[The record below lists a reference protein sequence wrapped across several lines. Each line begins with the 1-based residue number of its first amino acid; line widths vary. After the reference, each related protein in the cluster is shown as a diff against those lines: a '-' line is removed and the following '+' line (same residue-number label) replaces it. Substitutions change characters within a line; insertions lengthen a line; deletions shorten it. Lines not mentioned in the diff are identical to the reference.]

1 MQRLAF
7 ALVLGLSAAAF
18 SAAYGAGA
26 ASAEGPAAHPGDA
39 GADSATVG
47 RTSDAG
53 ALDASSSTAKNA
65 GDAGPTSAAL
75 AVSSSTAPASSPAV
89 APPATSASA
98 EAPKATGNTL
108 RTPNVAS
115 LEGAKKPMVRARR
128 RPKARYG
135 AAGCGLGSIIFGTK
149 PGLSQVSAASTNTL
163 GLQTFAITS
172 GTENCDSIDDH
183 ETLDNFVA
191 MNREALA
198 KDVARGSGE
207 TIVTLTAIA
216 GCADPNTVGP
226 KLKGAYERIFPGP
239 QASTEKVARTIRSIL
254 RSDEAL
260 GCENLPE

>member
-26 ASAEGPAAHPGDA
+26 ASAEGPAAHASDA
-39 GADSATVG
+39 GPDSAAVV
-47 RTSDAG
+47 RASDAG
-53 ALDASSSTAKNA
+53 AADAAASSASSASTTKS
-65 GDAGPTSAAL
+65 DAG
-75 AVSSSTAPASSPAV
+75 SSSAPTVAPSASPAPSPTTAPAT
-89 APPATSASA
+89 APSATA
-98 EAPKATGNTL
+98 NTL

-128 RPKARYG
+128 RPKPRYG

>member
-1 MQRLAF
+1 
-7 ALVLGLSAAAF
+7 
-18 SAAYGAGA
+18 
-26 ASAEGPAAHPGDA
+26 
-39 GADSATVG
+39 
-47 RTSDAG
+47 
-53 ALDASSSTAKNA
+53 
-65 GDAGPTSAAL
+65 
-75 AVSSSTAPASSPAV
+75 
-89 APPATSASA
+89 
-98 EAPKATGNTL
+98 
-108 RTPNVAS
+108 VAS

-128 RPKARYG
+128 RPKPRYG

-183 ETLDNFVA
+183 ETLDNYVA